1 MRPKRKPRERLPL
14 EAIRVEE
21 ATVEPVEATV
31 VVRVE
36 TVPELLLPAALLPQ
50 LMGRVIR
57 EEVIDAPITRDARI
71 TKRERTRLKVK
82 RTKGESLVR
91 SPIRTPGCTS
101 ITTLRDP
108 SSTTRLR

>member
-14 EAIRVEE
+14 EAIRAVVT
-21 ATVEPVEATV
+21 TVEPVVAIV

-36 TVPELLLPAALLPQ
+36 TVPELLLPALLPQ
-50 LMGRVIR
+50 LMGRAFR

-71 TKRERTRLKVK
+71 TKRERARLKVK
-82 RTKGESLVR
+82 RTKGESPAR
-91 SPIRTPGCTS
+91 SPIRTHGYTS

>member
-1 MRPKRKPRERLPL
+1 MRPKRKLRERLPL
-14 EAIRVEE
+14 EAIRAVE
-21 ATVEPVEATV
+21 ATVEPVVATV

-36 TVPELLLPAALLPQ
+36 TVPELLLQALLPQ

-71 TKRERTRLKVK
+71 TKRERATLKVK
-82 RTKGESLVR
+82 RTKKESPAR
-91 SPIRTPGCTS
+91 SPIRIHGFTS

>member
-1 MRPKRKPRERLPL
+1 VRPKRKPRERLPL
-14 EAIRVEE
+14 EAIRAVV
-21 ATVEPVEATV
+21 ATVEPVVATV
-31 VVRVE
+31 VVRAE

-50 LMGRVIR
+50 LMDRAIR

-71 TKRERTRLKVK
+71 TKRERARLKVK
-82 RTKGESLVR
+82 RTKGESPAR
-91 SPIRTPGCTS
+91 SPIRTHGYTS